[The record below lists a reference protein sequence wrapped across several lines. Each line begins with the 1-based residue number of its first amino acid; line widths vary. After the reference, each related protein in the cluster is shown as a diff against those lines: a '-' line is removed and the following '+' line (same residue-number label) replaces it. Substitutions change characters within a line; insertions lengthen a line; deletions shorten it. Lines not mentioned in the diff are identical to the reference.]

1 MIEAVL
7 AQASIFKKI
16 VEALKELISE
26 TNIDFSEA
34 GISLQAMDSS
44 HIALC
49 NLLLRDDGFKSYRC
63 DRALTLG
70 VNLNSLSKL
79 LKCAGNDDE
88 MRIFANDDS
97 GADQLNFSFES
108 ANSERVSEFSLK
120 LMDIDADSVDIPDMD
135 YQAIIDMSSSEFS
148 RIIRDLSSVGEAVSI
163 DATKQGVKFS
173 SAGDAGKGSILLKHQ
188 KSVDGDSALATS
200 IEINEP
206 VSHSLALKFL
216 SSFAKAAPLTDRVSI
231 HMTEDVPVMFEFKIS
246 EIGHIRFYLAPQ
258 IDDEE

>member
-1 MIEAVL
+1 MIEA
-7 AQASIFKKI
+7 ASILKKI
-16 VEALKELISE
+16 VEALKDLINE
-26 TNIDFSEA
+26 TNIDFSET

-49 NLLLRDDGFKSYRC
+49 NLLLRDDGFKTYRS
-63 DRALTLG
+63 DRTMTLG
-70 VNLNSLSKL
+70 VNLSSLSKL

-88 MRIFANDDS
+88 VRIFTDDD
-97 GADQLNFSFES
+97 ADQLNFSFES
-108 ANSERVSEFSLK
+108 ANKERVSEFTLK
-120 LMDIDADSVDIPDMD
+120 LMDIDADAVDIPEMD
-135 YQAIIDMSSSEFS
+135 YQAVIDMSSSEFS
-148 RIIRDLSSVGEAVSI
+148 RIIRDLGSVGEAVMI

-216 SSFAKAAPLTDRVSI
+216 SNFAKAAPLADRVSI
-231 HMTEDVPVMFEFKIS
+231 HMIEDAPVMFEFKIS
-246 EIGHIRFYLAPQ
+246 EIGHIRYYLAPQ
-258 IDDEE
+258 IDDDE